1 MSYKPCSI
9 RACGWCEGRDVLRIE
24 VGSSAWFLLRD
35 RAAMISM
42 TFLILVAL
50 SAVFAPLLTPYASQ
64 GMGAPDLTAKFKP
77 PGIEHP
83 LGTDGLGRDQVAR
96 LMFGARRSLSMGL
109 LVVLI
114 AIAIGMPLGMFAGYL
129 GGWTDEAIMRVTD
142 VFLAFPPLLLAIAIA
157 AALGASYINA
167 VMAIA
172 VTWWPWY
179 ARLARAQTLNIRERA
194 YIEAARGIGVRDRV
208 IIRRHILPNIM
219 TPIIVQGAL
228 DVGTA
233 ILVAA
238 GLSFIGLGTQAP
250 LADWGVMISDGRLFF
265 LSGRWWMSTFPGL
278 AIFLTAMAFNFL
290 GDGFRAAADPRLRRM
305 L

>member
-1 MSYKPCSI
+1 M
-9 RACGWCEGRDVLRIE
+9 RLE
-24 VGSSAWFLLRD
+24 VGSSLWFLLRD
-35 RAAMISM
+35 RAATISM
-42 TFLILVAL
+42 AFLILVAL

-64 GMGAPDLTAKFKP
+64 GMGEPNLTAKFQP

-83 LGTDGLGRDQVAR
+83 FGADGLGRDQAAR

-114 AIAIGMPLGMFAGYL
+114 AIAIGTPLGMSAGYL
-129 GGWTDEAIMRVTD
+129 GGWVDEAIMRVTD

-157 AALGASYINA
+157 AALGASYVNA

-179 ARLARAQTLNIRERA
+179 ARLARAQTRSVRERA
-194 YIEAARGIGVRDRV
+194 YIEAARSIGVQHRV

-219 TPIIVQGAL
+219 TPIIVQGTL

-250 LADWGVMISDGRLFF
+250 YADWGVMISDGRLFF

-290 GDGFRAAADPRLRRM
+290 GDGVRMAADPRLRRTF
-305 L
+305 

>member
-1 MSYKPCSI
+1 M
-9 RACGWCEGRDVLRIE
+9 A
-24 VGSSAWFLLRD
+24 
-35 RAAMISM
+35 
-42 TFLILVAL
+42 FLILLAV
-50 SAVFAPLLTPYASQ
+50 SAIFAPFLTPYASQ
-64 GMGAPDLTAKFKP
+64 GMGDPDLSAKFKP
-77 PGIEHP
+77 PSIEHP
-83 LGTDGLGRDQVAR
+83 FGTDGLGRDQLAR

-114 AIAIGMPLGMFAGYL
+114 AIAIGAPLGMIAGYL
-129 GGWTDEAIMRVTD
+129 GGWIDEAIMRVTD
-142 VFLAFPPLLLAIAIA
+142 IFLAFPPLLLAIAIA

-179 ARLARAQTLNIRERA
+179 ARLARAQTLSIRERA
-194 YIEAARGIGVRDRV
+194 YIEAAYSIGVRDRV
-208 IIRRHILPNIM
+208 IIGRHILPNIM
-219 TPIIVQGAL
+219 TPIIVQGTL

-250 LADWGVMISDGRLFF
+250 FADWGVMISDGRLFF
-265 LSGRWWMSTFPGL
+265 LSGRWWLSTFPGL

-290 GDGFRAAADPRLRRM
+290 GDGVRVAADPRLRR
-305 L
+305 LL

>member
-1 MSYKPCSI
+1 M
-9 RACGWCEGRDVLRIE
+9 ARIE
-24 VGSSAWFLLRD
+24 VGSSAWFLIRD
-35 RAAMISM
+35 RAALISM
-42 TFLILVAL
+42 AFLLLIAV
-50 SAVFAPLLTPYASQ
+50 SAIFAPLLTPYAKQ
-64 GMGAPDLTAKFKP
+64 GMGDPDLTAKFKP
-77 PGIEHP
+77 PSIEHP
-83 LGTDGLGRDQVAR
+83 LGADSLGRDQVAR

-114 AIAIGMPLGMFAGYL
+114 AIAIGAPLGMIAGYL
-129 GGWTDEAIMRVTD
+129 GGWIDEAIMRVTD

-179 ARLARAQTLNIRERA
+179 ARLARAQTLSVRERA
-194 YIEAARGIGVRDRV
+194 YIEAANSIGVRDRV

-219 TPIIVQGAL
+219 TPIIVQGTL

-250 LADWGVMISDGRLFF
+250 FADWGVMISDGRLFF
-265 LSGRWWMSTFPGL
+265 LSGRWWLSTFPGL

-290 GDGFRAAADPRLRRM
+290 GDGVRVAADPRLRR
-305 L
+305 LL

>member
-1 MSYKPCSI
+1 MKGLPL
-9 RACGWCEGRDVLRIE
+9 ARIE
-24 VGSSAWFLLRD
+24 VGSSMWFLIRD
-35 RAAMISM
+35 RVALISAAYIL
-42 TFLILVAL
+42 LIAL
-50 SAVFAPLLTPYASQ
+50 SAIFAPLLTPYARQ
-64 GMGAPDLTAKFKP
+64 GMGDPDLTAKFKP
-77 PGIEHP
+77 PSIEHP
-83 LGTDGLGRDQVAR
+83 FGTDGLGRDQVAR

-114 AIAIGMPLGMFAGYL
+114 AIAIGTPLGMIAGYL
-129 GGWTDEAIMRVTD
+129 GGWIDEAIMRVTD

-157 AALGASYINA
+157 AALGASYVNA

-179 ARLARAQTLNIRERA
+179 ARLARAQTLSVRERA
-194 YIEAARGIGVRDRV
+194 YIEAAHGIGVRDRV
-208 IIRRHILPNIM
+208 IIWRHILPNIM
-219 TPIIVQGAL
+219 TPIIVQGTL

-250 LADWGVMISDGRLFF
+250 FADWGVMISDGRLFF
-265 LSGRWWMSTFPGL
+265 LSGRWWLSTFPGL

-290 GDGFRAAADPRLRRM
+290 GDGVRVAADPRLRR
-305 L
+305 LL

>member
-1 MSYKPCSI
+1 MKGM
-9 RACGWCEGRDVLRIE
+9 RVE
-24 VGSSAWFLLRD
+24 VGSSLWFLLRD
-35 RAAMISM
+35 RAALVSM
-42 TFLILVAL
+42 AFLIAVAL
-50 SAVFAPLLTPYASQ
+50 SAVFAPFLTPYANQ
-64 GMGAPDLTAKFKP
+64 GRGEPELTAKFRA
-77 PGIEHP
+77 PGLEHP
-83 LGTDGLGRDQVAR
+83 FGTDGLGRDQVAR
-96 LMFGARRSLSMGL
+96 LMFGARRSLSMGI
-109 LVVLI
+109 LVVLAAMI
-114 AIAIGMPLGMFAGYL
+114 IGTPIGMVAGYM

-167 VMAIA
+167 VAAIA

-179 ARLARAQTLNIRERA
+179 TRLARAQTLSVRERA

-208 IIRRHILPNIM
+208 IILRHILPNIM
-219 TPIIVQGAL
+219 TPIIVQGTL

-250 LADWGVMISDGRLFF
+250 FADWGVMISDGRLFF
-265 LSGRWWMSTFPGL
+265 LSGRWWLSTFPGL

-290 GDGFRAAADPRLRRM
+290 GDGLRVAADPRLRR
-305 L
+305 LL

>member
-1 MSYKPCSI
+1 M
-9 RACGWCEGRDVLRIE
+9 ARIE
-24 VGSSAWFLLRD
+24 VGSSAWFLIRD
-35 RAAMISM
+35 RAALISM
-42 TFLILVAL
+42 AFLMLIAV
-50 SAVFAPLLTPYASQ
+50 SAIFAPLLTPYAKQ
-64 GMGAPDLTAKFKP
+64 GMGDPDLTAKFKP
-77 PGIEHP
+77 PSIKHP
-83 LGTDGLGRDQVAR
+83 LGADSLGRDQVAR

-114 AIAIGMPLGMFAGYL
+114 AIAIGAPLGMIAGYL
-129 GGWTDEAIMRVTD
+129 GGWIDEAIMRVTD

-179 ARLARAQTLNIRERA
+179 ARLARAQTLSVRERA
-194 YIEAARGIGVRDRV
+194 YIEAANSIGVRDRV
-208 IIRRHILPNIM
+208 IIKRHILPNIM
-219 TPIIVQGAL
+219 TPIIVQGTL

-250 LADWGVMISDGRLFF
+250 FADWGVMISDGRLFF
-265 LSGRWWMSTFPGL
+265 LSGRWWLSTFPGL

-290 GDGFRAAADPRLRRM
+290 GDGVRVAADPRLRR
-305 L
+305 LL

>member
-1 MSYKPCSI
+1 M
-9 RACGWCEGRDVLRIE
+9 RLE
-24 VGSSAWFLLRD
+24 VGSSLWFLLRD
-35 RAAMISM
+35 RAATISM
-42 TFLILVAL
+42 AFLILVAL

-64 GMGAPDLTAKFKP
+64 GMGEPNLTAKFQP

-83 LGTDGLGRDQVAR
+83 FGADGLGRDQAAR

-114 AIAIGMPLGMFAGYL
+114 AIAIGTPLGMSAGYL
-129 GGWTDEAIMRVTD
+129 GGWVDEAIMRVTD

-157 AALGASYINA
+157 AALGASYVNA

-179 ARLARAQTLNIRERA
+179 ARLARAQTRSVRERA
-194 YIEAARGIGVRDRV
+194 YIEAARSIGVRHRV

-219 TPIIVQGAL
+219 TPIIVQGTL

-250 LADWGVMISDGRLFF
+250 YADWGVMISDGRLFF

-290 GDGFRAAADPRLRRM
+290 GDGVRMAADPRLRRT

>member
-1 MSYKPCSI
+1 M
-9 RACGWCEGRDVLRIE
+9 GIE

-35 RAAMISM
+35 RAALISM
-42 TFLILVAL
+42 AFLILVAL
-50 SAVFAPLLTPYASQ
+50 SAVLAPVLTPYASQ
-64 GMGAPDLTAKFKP
+64 GMGDPNLTAKFKP

-83 LGTDGLGRDQVAR
+83 FGTDGLGRDQVAR

-114 AIAIGMPLGMFAGYL
+114 AIAIGTPLGMIAGYL
-129 GGWTDEAIMRVTD
+129 GGWIDEAIMRVTD

-179 ARLARAQTLNIRERA
+179 ARLARAQTLSVRERA
-194 YIEAARGIGVRDRV
+194 YIEAAYSIGVRDRV
-208 IIRRHILPNIM
+208 IIGRHILPNIM
-219 TPIIVQGAL
+219 TPIIVQGTL

-250 LADWGVMISDGRLFF
+250 FADWGVMISDGRLFF
-265 LSGRWWMSTFPGL
+265 LSGRWWLSTFPGL

-290 GDGFRAAADPRLRRM
+290 GDGVRVAADPRLRRM

>member
-1 MSYKPCSI
+1 MK
-9 RACGWCEGRDVLRIE
+9 LE
-24 VGSSAWFLLRD
+24 VGSTLWFLLRD
-35 RAAMISM
+35 RAAVLSAV
-42 TFLILVAL
+42 FLVLVAL
-50 SAVFAPLLTPYASQ
+50 SAVFAPLLSPYAAQ
-64 GMGAPDLTAKFKP
+64 GMGEPDLRSKFVA

-83 LGTDGLGRDQVAR
+83 FGTDGLGRDQVAR

-109 LVVLI
+109 LVVLA
-114 AIAIGMPLGMFAGYL
+114 AIAIGTPLGLIAGYL
-129 GGWTDEAIMRVTD
+129 GGWVDEALMRVTD

-157 AALGASYINA
+157 AALGASYVNA
-167 VMAIA
+167 VAAIA

-179 ARLARAQTLNIRERA
+179 ARLARAQTLSVRERA
-194 YIEAARGIGVRDRV
+194 YIEAARGIGVRHRV
-208 IIRRHILPNIM
+208 IMRRHVLPNIL
-219 TPIIVQGAL
+219 TPIVVQGTL

-250 LADWGVMISDGRLFF
+250 YADWGVMISDGRLYF
-265 LSGRWWMSTFPGL
+265 LSGRWWLSTFPGL

-290 GDGFRAAADPRLRRM
+290 GDGVRVAADPRLRRT

>member
-1 MSYKPCSI
+1 VK
-9 RACGWCEGRDVLRIE
+9 LE
-24 VGSSAWFLLRD
+24 VGSTLWFLLRD
-35 RAAMISM
+35 RAAVLSAV
-42 TFLILVAL
+42 FLVLVAL
-50 SAVFAPLLTPYASQ
+50 SAVFAPLLSPYAAQ
-64 GMGAPDLTAKFKP
+64 GMGEPDLRSKFVA

-83 LGTDGLGRDQVAR
+83 FGTDGLGRDQVAR

-109 LVVLI
+109 LVVLA
-114 AIAIGMPLGMFAGYL
+114 AIAIGTPLGLIAGYL
-129 GGWTDEAIMRVTD
+129 GGWVDEALMRVTD

-157 AALGASYINA
+157 AALGASYVNA
-167 VMAIA
+167 VAAIA

-179 ARLARAQTLNIRERA
+179 ARLARAQTLSVRERA
-194 YIEAARGIGVRDRV
+194 YIEAARGIGVRHRV
-208 IIRRHILPNIM
+208 IMRRHVLPNIL
-219 TPIIVQGAL
+219 TPIVVQGTL

-250 LADWGVMISDGRLFF
+250 YADWGVMISDGRLYF
-265 LSGRWWMSTFPGL
+265 LSGRWWLSTFPGL

-290 GDGFRAAADPRLRRM
+290 GDGVRVAADPRLRRT

>member
-1 MSYKPCSI
+1 MKGQ
-9 RACGWCEGRDVLRIE
+9 ALLRIE
-24 VGSSAWFLLRD
+24 VGSSAWFLIRD
-35 RAAMISM
+35 RAALISM
-42 TFLILVAL
+42 AFLVLIAV
-50 SAVFAPLLTPYASQ
+50 SAIFAPLLTPYASQ
-64 GMGAPDLTAKFKP
+64 GRGDPDLIAKFKP
-77 PGIEHP
+77 PSIEHP
-83 LGTDGLGRDQVAR
+83 FGTDSLGRDQVAR

-114 AIAIGMPLGMFAGYL
+114 AIAIGAPLGMIAGYL
-129 GGWTDEAIMRVTD
+129 GGWIDEAIMRVTD

-179 ARLARAQTLNIRERA
+179 ARLARAQTLSVRERA
-194 YIEAARGIGVRDRV
+194 YIEAANSIGVRDRV

-219 TPIIVQGAL
+219 TPIIVQGTL

-250 LADWGVMISDGRLFF
+250 FADWGVMISDGRLFF
-265 LSGRWWMSTFPGL
+265 LSGRWWLSTFPGL

-290 GDGFRAAADPRLRRM
+290 GDGLRIAADPRLRR
-305 L
+305 LL

>member
-1 MSYKPCSI
+1 MKGQ
-9 RACGWCEGRDVLRIE
+9 ALLRIE
-24 VGSSAWFLLRD
+24 VGSSAWFLIRD
-35 RAAMISM
+35 RAALISM
-42 TFLILVAL
+42 AFLMLIAV
-50 SAVFAPLLTPYASQ
+50 SAIFAPLLTPYASQ
-64 GMGAPDLTAKFKP
+64 GRGDPELTAKFKP

-83 LGTDGLGRDQVAR
+83 FGTDSLGRDQVAR

-114 AIAIGMPLGMFAGYL
+114 AIAIGTPLGMVAGYL
-129 GGWTDEAIMRVTD
+129 GGWIDEAIMRVTD

-179 ARLARAQTLNIRERA
+179 ARLARAQTLSVRGRA
-194 YIEAARGIGVRDRV
+194 YIEAAHSIGVRDRV
-208 IIRRHILPNIM
+208 IIGRHILPNIM
-219 TPIIVQGAL
+219 TPIIVQGTL
-228 DVGTA
+228 DVGAA

-250 LADWGVMISDGRLFF
+250 FADWGVMISDGRLFF
-265 LSGRWWMSTFPGL
+265 LSGRWWLSTFPGL

-290 GDGFRAAADPRLRRM
+290 GDGLRVAADPRLRR
-305 L
+305 LL

>member
-1 MSYKPCSI
+1 M
-9 RACGWCEGRDVLRIE
+9 RIQ
-24 VGSSAWFLLRD
+24 VGSTFWFLIRD
-35 RAAMISM
+35 RLAVISIV
-42 TFLILVAL
+42 FLSLVAL
-50 SAVFAPLLTPYASQ
+50 AAVFAPVLTPYAAQ
-64 GMGAPDLTAKFKP
+64 GMGDPDLSKKFTP

-83 LGTDGLGRDQVAR
+83 FGTDGLGRDQVAR
-96 LMFGARRSLSMGL
+96 LMFGARRSLSMGV
-109 LVVLI
+109 LVVVA
-114 AIAIGMPLGMFAGYL
+114 AIVIGTPLGVVAGYI
-129 GGWTDEAIMRVTD
+129 GGWVDELLMRITD

-167 VMAIA
+167 LAAIA
-172 VTWWPWY
+172 ATWWPWY
-179 ARLARAQTLNIRERA
+179 ARLARAQTLSIRERA

-208 IIRRHILPNIM
+208 IMLRHILPNIL
-219 TPIIVQGAL
+219 TPIIVQGTL

-250 LADWGVMISDGRLFF
+250 FADWGVMISDGRLFF
-265 LSGRWWMSTFPGL
+265 LSGRWWLSTFPGL

-290 GDGFRAAADPRLRRM
+290 GDGVRVAADPRLRRS